1 MAEGGQDHDDGQHG
15 NEPKHDEE
23 YFHDGVGRERLRRN
37 RHALRV
43 GLKSK
48 DRQRPAKTAKTA
60 KTKNKDGKDQFNLA
74 KIGKDSKDQVKN
86 QLI

>member
-1 MAEGGQDHDDGQHG
+1 MYV
-15 NEPKHDEE
+15 KHSST
-23 YFHDGVGRERLRRN
+23 RKCPERDLYRG
-37 RHALRV
+37 V

>member
-1 MAEGGQDHDDGQHG
+1 MLPAYDLANSVDNDG
-15 NEPKHDEE
+15 E
-23 YFHDGVGRERLRRN
+23 N
-37 RHALRV
+37 RGV